1 MPQRAAIRM
10 TPEEESD
17 YIEGEAKLVLVSNGP
32 DGLPHP
38 MPMFFT
44 RTPSGSI
51 LISTYATS
59 QKTRNIERDP
69 RVALLFESGTDYDEL
84 KGIVLYGRA
93 KIVRDPDRVFEFMT
107 RSEEVLDDAATEPYR
122 QAATKRVLLEI
133 KVDRSISWDHGKL

>member
-1 MPQRAAIRM
+1 M

-107 RSEEVLDDAATEPYR
+107 RSEESLDDAGTEHYR

-133 KVDRSISWDHGKL
+133 EVDRSISWDHGKL